1 MTVCIYYYVIIVIIA
16 CLSLSANL
24 EQENKLLYRTFLVME
39 SIMKELDIA
48 REPYCAAEL
57 V

>member
-1 MTVCIYYYVIIVIIA
+1 MLVSSSVNSV
-16 CLSLSANL
+16 
-24 EQENKLLYRTFLVME
+24 QENKLLYRTFLVIE

-48 REPYCAAEL
+48 IEPSCEAET

>member
-1 MTVCIYYYVIIVIIA
+1 MTLCIYVIIA

-39 SIMKELDIA
+39 SIVKELDSA